1 MFDYNKKPIYFY
13 EWAALGK
20 WYLKYT
26 ESTKSFKNSGHH
38 SSSNRFVKLKNKI
51 LLDSFIGCVREQP
64 PPCTSYEKVHVSVMV

>member
-26 ESTKSFKNSGHH
+26 ESTKSFKNS
-38 SSSNRFVKLKNKI
+38 NTVFPLIV
-51 LLDSFIGCVREQP
+51 V
-64 PPCTSYEKVHVSVMV
+64 